1 MLISDRVKGK
11 EIRIVDVNGLP
22 IEGFQSLNLSA
33 GLGATPPLPA
43 SMSKS
48 GLSADGADRETAA
61 VTESEMEHIIL
72 EYKAAQTAR
81 DAERVL
87 EKSVPEGQMSRVLDG
102 LENDFF
108 S

>member
-1 MLISDRVKGK
+1 MDI
-11 EIRIVDVNGLP
+11 NGLP

-43 SMSKS
+43 SMMKT
-48 GLSADGADRETAA
+48 GPDADAAHRETAG

-72 EYKAAQTAR
+72 EYKDAQTAR

-102 LENDFF
+102 LENEFF